1 MMTLSEIM
9 TEHPFTL
16 GPQNSVKQAM
26 DLMQQERIRHIPIV
40 DDHHQLLGLVTLS
53 DILATRESK
62 LLLINPEREAE
73 FTDSVQL
80 DEIMTRQV
88 ASVDPHAGIK
98 EAALYLQRHKY
109 GCLPVVQGRK
119 LVGIV
124 TESDF
129 IAVAINL
136 LELMEE
142 QEPLSDF

>member
-1 MMTLSEIM
+1 MMTLTEIM

-26 DLMQQERIRHIPIV
+26 ELMQQEQIRHIPIV
-40 DDHHQLLGLVTLS
+40 DEHLHLLGLVTLS
-53 DILATRESK
+53 DILATRDSK
-62 LLLINPEREAE
+62 LQLINPEREAE

-109 GCLPVVQGRK
+109 GCLPVVRGRK

-129 IAVAINL
+129 ITVAINL

-142 QEPLSDF
+142 QEPPSDF

>member
-1 MMTLSEIM
+1 MTLSEIM

-16 GPQNSVKQAM
+16 GPENSVKQAM

-40 DDHHQLLGLVTLS
+40 DEHHHLLRLVTLT
-53 DILATRESK
+53 DLLATRESK

-109 GCLPVVQGRK
+109 GCLPVVRGRK

-124 TESDF
+124 TESDS
-129 IAVAINL
+129 ITVAINL

-142 QEPLSDF
+142 QEPPSDF

>member
-1 MMTLSEIM
+1 MTD
-9 TEHPFTL
+9 TL
-16 GPQNSVKQAM
+16 RLILKTDKSGYESSLFLLDVNTQAV
-26 DLMQQERIRHIPIV
+26 EFV
-40 DDHHQLLGLVTLS
+40 S
-53 DILATRESK
+53 AFS
-62 LLLINPEREAE
+62 LINPEREAE

-109 GCLPVVQGRK
+109 GCLPVVRGRK

-129 IAVAINL
+129 ITVAINL

-142 QEPLSDF
+142 QEPPTDF